1 MVKLLL
7 IVLLFGIAFNKE
19 VPFTLEDRSRIIRLE
34 EGQKAI
40 MQRFEQIDKRFE
52 QVERQIDRL
61 IDIMLAIF
69 AGQIALVATVIGV
82 LIWDRRTVVKKA
94 TDDALE
100 KFESGK
106 FKNLLEAMKDLAKED
121 EKIARALKK
130 YNLL

>member
-7 IVLLFGIAFNKE
+7 IVLLLGIVFPKE
-19 VPFTLEDRSRIIRLE
+19 VPFTLEDRDRMIRLE

>member
-34 EGQKAI
+34 EDQKAVVN
-40 MQRFEQIDKRFE
+40 RVEH
-52 QVERQIDRL
+52 VERQIDRL

-82 LIWDRRTVVKKA
+82 LIWDRRTVVKRA
-94 TDDALE
+94 TDEALE
-100 KFESGK
+100 RFEGGKFES
-106 FKNLLEAMKDLAKED
+106 LLEAMKDLARGD
-121 EKIARALKK
+121 ERVARTLRKH
-130 YNLL
+130 NLL

>member
-7 IVLLFGIAFNKE
+7 IVLLLGIVFPKE
-19 VPFTLEDRSRIIRLE
+19 VPFTLEDRDRMIRLE

-82 LIWDRRTVVKKA
+82 LIWDRRTVVKK
-94 TDDALE
+94 
-100 KFESGK
+100 SYG
-106 FKNLLEAMKDLAKED
+106 
-121 EKIARALKK
+121 
-130 YNLL
+130 

>member
-7 IVLLFGIAFNKE
+7 IVLLFSIAFPKE
-19 VPFTLEDRSRIIRLE
+19 VPFTLEDRDRIIRLE

-40 MQRFEQIDKRFE
+40 MQRFE